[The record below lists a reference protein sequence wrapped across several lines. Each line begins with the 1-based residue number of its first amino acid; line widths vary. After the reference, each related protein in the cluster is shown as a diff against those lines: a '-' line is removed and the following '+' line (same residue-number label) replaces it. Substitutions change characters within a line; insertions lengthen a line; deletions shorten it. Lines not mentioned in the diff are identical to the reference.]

1 MGEELRA
8 YFTPLAGLND
18 QEWQAFSEVLSSRV
32 LKRKEHF
39 LRQGE
44 VCRKLGFI
52 AAGCTRVYFMLDGE
66 DITKDFNFENSFC
79 GSFASF
85 SLQQPSR
92 FNVVAM
98 EETKLYTIGRED
110 LYRLYDKHPD
120 IQKIGR
126 LSIEN
131 MFIRK
136 ELREASF
143 LLDSAQQRYENL
155 LAQYPGIVNRVPLR
169 YIASYIGIKAE
180 TLSRIRGGGR

>member
-1 MGEELRA
+1 MADEVKTFFEKQITVEKLAWEEFEAILVPR
-8 YFTPLAGLND
+8 T
-18 QEWQAFSEVLSSRV
+18 
-32 LKRKEHF
+32 LKKKEHF
-39 LRQGE
+39 LRQGQ
-44 VCRKLGFI
+44 VCKQLAFI
-52 AAGCTRVYFMLDGE
+52 ASGSVRVYFMVDGE

-79 GSFASF
+79 GSLASF

-98 EETKLYTIGRED
+98 EESKIYAMAKDD
-110 LYRLYDKHPD
+110 LYRLYDKYPS

-143 LLDSAQQRYENL
+143 LLDTAQQRYENL
-155 LAQYPGIVNRVPLR
+155 LAQNPLIVNRVPLK
-169 YIASYIGIKAE
+169 YLASYIGIKAE
-180 TLSRIRGGGR
+180 TLSRIRGK

>member
-1 MGEELRA
+1 MAEEVKHFFEKHIILEKEA
-8 YFTPLAGLND
+8 WEDFEAILTP
-18 QEWQAFSEVLSSRV
+18 RI
-32 LKRKEHF
+32 LKKKEHF
-39 LRQGE
+39 LLQGE
-44 VCRKLGFI
+44 ICKQLAFI
-52 AAGCTRVYFMLDGE
+52 ASGSFRVYFMVDGE

-79 GSFASF
+79 GSLASF

-98 EETKLYTIGRED
+98 EESKIYALAKED
-110 LYRLYDKHPD
+110 LYRLYDKHPG

-143 LLDSAQQRYENL
+143 LLDTAQQRYENL
-155 LAQYPGIVNRVPLR
+155 LAQYPSIVNRVPLK
-169 YIASYIGIKAE
+169 YLASYIGIKAE
-180 TLSRIRGGGR
+180 TLSRIRGK